1 MEIKQKYHTF
11 IRNIDEN
18 TYICNSLINKDLIV
32 DYSGQIV
39 LSQISREWKSLD
51 VIVDSLLNIY
61 IDVEKDV
68 LMSDVVNFFRE
79 LNYLGF
85 IEIRDNN
92 LINNDNYANI
102 DTNIQ
107 YKDKYLPLVKPVPDS
122 TQMYLLK
129 AFTERP
135 RLFSLQVE
143 LTNLCNERCVHC
155 YIPHKYKTRAMSMV
169 NFERILEQANNMGVL
184 TFVINGGE
192 PMCHPNFMQMFE
204 K

>member
-61 IDVEKDV
+61 LDVEKDV

-143 LTNLCNERCVHC
+143 LTNLCNERCVTV
-155 YIPHKYKTRAMSMV
+155 ISRTNIRP
-169 NFERILEQANNMGVL
+169 EQ
-184 TFVINGGE
+184 
-192 PMCHPNFMQMFE
+192 
-204 K
+204 